1 MSPDV
6 KPPPGSEPDKK
17 APALSINSPI
27 HPKGS
32 AAPAKEKGN
41 APSSEKQEGAALRAM
56 ENPISATFDLAETVN
71 DKIPD
76 IKKMVKYASI
86 FYIFALFVNF
96 ILVLVFLRENFILF
110 LIVLAFFII
119 GILSLRW
126 MFQLNKFFEFFA
138 SRHIAIKMM
147 RDGDPLVHIPKGKSS
162 LDQLLSHLK
171 RISFPLENLLR
182 SQPSALQAPAIMKG
196 SSGVEYS
203 FDAYIS
209 VEPSWSWRTFK
220 TGKPGYALFIKTLPE
235 SPEMKDVKALEN
247 AINDVVKATGI
258 PPNRAIILSE
268 NREGQE
274 PRLKDDVYEHVT
286 TQRFV
291 AQSGRDKFV
300 YNLQIISVDQD
311 GTYDFVPVISDL
323 PGALP

>member
-6 KPPPGSEPDKK
+6 KPAPGSEPDKK
-17 APALSINSPI
+17 SPSQLARPSSPGKGSVAPSNEKLNSPTGER
-27 HPKGS
+27 HD
-32 AAPAKEKGN
+32 
-41 APSSEKQEGAALRAM
+41 GAALRAM

-71 DKIPD
+71 DKVPE
-76 IKKMVKYASI
+76 IKKMIKYASV
-86 FYIFALFVNF
+86 FFAFALIVNF
-96 ILVLVFLRENFILF
+96 ILVVAFLFQNFIFF
-110 LIVLAFFII
+110 LLVLTFFII
-119 GILSLRW
+119 GIMSLQW
-126 MFQLNKFFEFFA
+126 MVRINKFFYFFA

-182 SQPSALQAPAIMKG
+182 SRPGALRAPAIMKG
-196 SSGVEYS
+196 GSGVEYN

-220 TGKPGYALFIKTLPE
+220 SGKPGYALFIKTL
-235 SPEMKDVKALEN
+235 SVGPEMKDVKAFEN
-247 AINDVVKATGI
+247 AINDVVKVTGI
-258 PPNRAIILSE
+258 PPNRAIILVE

-274 PRLKDDVYEHVT
+274 PRLRDDVYELVT

-291 AQSGRDKFV
+291 AQSGRDRFV

-323 PGALP
+323 PGTLP